1 MSEVI
6 EITDEGFDQEVLTS
20 DIPTEVD
27 FWAPW
32 CQPCL
37 RVSPIYDKLSREY
50 RGRFKFCK
58 INLETNPLTAMAYQ
72 IQSIPMQMFFAD
84 GQKVKEIVGA
94 VPEKL
99 IRETI
104 EETLKSFPA
113 DPKGRLRAILRSWTE
128 QNRIQDEKLKRW
140 AAKNPN
146 AEGEPIYHRALL
158 AAREIETASEHLSQA
173 LIELEERAPIIESRS
188 PAAGR

>member
-6 EITDEGFDQEVLTS
+6 EITDEEFNGEVLTS
-20 DIPTEVD
+20 DVPTEVD

-58 INLETNPLTAMAYQ
+58 INVESNPLTATAYQ
-72 IQSIPMQMFFAD
+72 IQSIPMQMFFVD
-84 GQKVKEIVGA
+84 GLKVKEILGA
-94 VPEKL
+94 VPERL

-113 DPKGRLRAILRSWTE
+113 DPKSRLSAILKSWTA
-128 QNRIQDEKLKRW
+128 QNRVQNEKLKRW

-146 AEGEPIYHRALL
+146 AEGEPICHRALL
-158 AAREIETASEHLSQA
+158 AAKDLEIASDHLSQA
-173 LIELEERAPIIESRS
+173 LIELEEAR
-188 PAAGR
+188 